1 MSILNYILKNIL
13 FFLSWVTI
21 LGFLSSC
28 GSSGKFWDPA
38 DAKKVHP
45 NVNERVKKNLEEGR
59 GWSVNK
65 ALRKVKEVE
74 ELINSP
80 ALIHCG
86 EPHWKYLIFCL

>member
-1 MSILNYILKNIL
+1 MRVLNFIIKKRL
-13 FFLSWVTI
+13 FFLYGLVI
-21 LGFLSSC
+21 LSFLSSC
-28 GSSGKFWDPA
+28 GIYKPV
-38 DAKKVHP
+38 DARKVHP